1 MDKVRIDLEYII
13 KTSPTILFN
22 CLSTP
27 SGLSEWFAD
36 DVNIKND
43 RYTFFWDGS
52 EETAILKN
60 VRKSESVKF
69 QWEDDEGVK
78 HKSYAPILVPW
89 DQIKLYSNFTPK
101 WNTFYAIYF
110 TLTGLHGL
118 HVFLGAIV
126 LLWFAV
132 FGKKIYDKDPEHL
145 ANRVEVGGLFWHFVD
160 LVWIFLFPILYL
172 M

>member
-1 MDKVRIDLEYII
+1 MDKVKIDLEYII

-52 EETAILKN
+52 EETAILKT

-69 QWEDDEGVK
+69 QWEDDEDEDYFFEMTIRIDDLTKDVALIVTDFAEEGEEDEVQ
-78 HKSYAPILVPW
+78 LMW
-89 DQIKLYSNFTPK
+89 DNNIDKLK
-101 WNTFYAIYF
+101 KAI
-110 TLTGLHGL
+110 
-118 HVFLGAIV
+118 
-126 LLWFAV
+126 
-132 FGKKIYDKDPEHL
+132 
-145 ANRVEVGGLFWHFVD
+145 GG
-160 LVWIFLFPILYL
+160 
-172 M
+172 

>member
-69 QWEDDEGVK
+69 QWEDDEDEDYFCEMTIRIDDLTKDV
-78 HKSYAPILVPW
+78 ALLVTDFAEEGEEDEIQLMW
-89 DQIKLYSNFTPK
+89 DNNVDNLKK
-101 WNTFYAIYF
+101 AI
-110 TLTGLHGL
+110 
-118 HVFLGAIV
+118 
-126 LLWFAV
+126 
-132 FGKKIYDKDPEHL
+132 
-145 ANRVEVGGLFWHFVD
+145 GG
-160 LVWIFLFPILYL
+160 
-172 M
+172 

>member
-36 DVNIKND
+36 DVNIEND

-69 QWEDDEGVK
+69 QWEDDEDEDYFFEMTIRIDDLTKDV
-78 HKSYAPILVPW
+78 ALLVTDFAEEGEEDEIQLMW
-89 DQIKLYSNFTPK
+89 DNNVDNLKK
-101 WNTFYAIYF
+101 AI
-110 TLTGLHGL
+110 
-118 HVFLGAIV
+118 
-126 LLWFAV
+126 
-132 FGKKIYDKDPEHL
+132 
-145 ANRVEVGGLFWHFVD
+145 GG
-160 LVWIFLFPILYL
+160 
-172 M
+172 

>member
-69 QWEDDEGVK
+69 QWEDDEDEDFFFEMTIRIDDLTKDV
-78 HKSYAPILVPW
+78 ALLVTDFAEEGEEDEIQLMW
-89 DQIKLYSNFTPK
+89 DNNVDNLKK
-101 WNTFYAIYF
+101 AI
-110 TLTGLHGL
+110 
-118 HVFLGAIV
+118 
-126 LLWFAV
+126 
-132 FGKKIYDKDPEHL
+132 
-145 ANRVEVGGLFWHFVD
+145 GG
-160 LVWIFLFPILYL
+160 
-172 M
+172 

>member
-13 KTSPTILFN
+13 KTSPIILFN

-69 QWEDDEGVK
+69 QWEDDEDEDYFFEMTIRIDDLTKDV
-78 HKSYAPILVPW
+78 ALLVTDFAEEGEEDEIQLMW
-89 DQIKLYSNFTPK
+89 DNNVDNLKK
-101 WNTFYAIYF
+101 AI
-110 TLTGLHGL
+110 
-118 HVFLGAIV
+118 
-126 LLWFAV
+126 
-132 FGKKIYDKDPEHL
+132 
-145 ANRVEVGGLFWHFVD
+145 GG
-160 LVWIFLFPILYL
+160 
-172 M
+172 

>member
-69 QWEDDEGVK
+69 QWEDDEDEDYYFEMTIRIDDLTKDV
-78 HKSYAPILVPW
+78 ALLVTDFAEEGEEDEIQLMW
-89 DQIKLYSNFTPK
+89 DNNVDNLKK
-101 WNTFYAIYF
+101 AI
-110 TLTGLHGL
+110 
-118 HVFLGAIV
+118 
-126 LLWFAV
+126 
-132 FGKKIYDKDPEHL
+132 
-145 ANRVEVGGLFWHFVD
+145 GG
-160 LVWIFLFPILYL
+160 
-172 M
+172 

>member
-69 QWEDDEGVK
+69 QWEDDEAEDCFFEMTIRIDDLTKDV
-78 HKSYAPILVPW
+78 ALLVTDFAEEGEEDEIQLMW
-89 DQIKLYSNFTPK
+89 DNNVDNLKK
-101 WNTFYAIYF
+101 AI
-110 TLTGLHGL
+110 
-118 HVFLGAIV
+118 
-126 LLWFAV
+126 
-132 FGKKIYDKDPEHL
+132 
-145 ANRVEVGGLFWHFVD
+145 GG
-160 LVWIFLFPILYL
+160 
-172 M
+172 

>member
-69 QWEDDEGVK
+69 QWEDDKDEDYFFEMTIRIDDLTKDVALLVTDFAEEGEEDE
-78 HKSYAPILVPW
+78 IQLMW
-89 DQIKLYSNFTPK
+89 DNNVDNLKK
-101 WNTFYAIYF
+101 AI
-110 TLTGLHGL
+110 
-118 HVFLGAIV
+118 
-126 LLWFAV
+126 
-132 FGKKIYDKDPEHL
+132 
-145 ANRVEVGGLFWHFVD
+145 GG
-160 LVWIFLFPILYL
+160 
-172 M
+172 

>member
-69 QWEDDEGVK
+69 QWEDDEDEDYFFEMTIRIDDLTKDV
-78 HKSYAPILVPW
+78 ALLVTDFAEEGEEDEIQLMW
-89 DQIKLYSNFTPK
+89 DNNIDNLKK
-101 WNTFYAIYF
+101 AI
-110 TLTGLHGL
+110 
-118 HVFLGAIV
+118 
-126 LLWFAV
+126 
-132 FGKKIYDKDPEHL
+132 
-145 ANRVEVGGLFWHFVD
+145 GG
-160 LVWIFLFPILYL
+160 
-172 M
+172 

>member
-69 QWEDDEGVK
+69 QWEDDEDEDYFFEMTIRIDDLTKDV
-78 HKSYAPILVPW
+78 ALLVTDFADEGEEDEIQLMW
-89 DQIKLYSNFTPK
+89 DNNVDNLKK
-101 WNTFYAIYF
+101 AI
-110 TLTGLHGL
+110 
-118 HVFLGAIV
+118 
-126 LLWFAV
+126 
-132 FGKKIYDKDPEHL
+132 
-145 ANRVEVGGLFWHFVD
+145 GG
-160 LVWIFLFPILYL
+160 
-172 M
+172 

>member
-52 EETAILKN
+52 EETAILKTI
-60 VRKSESVKF
+60 RKSESVKF
-69 QWEDDEGVK
+69 QWEDDEDEDYFFEMTIRIDDLTKDV
-78 HKSYAPILVPW
+78 ALLVTDFADEGEEDEIQLMW
-89 DQIKLYSNFTPK
+89 DNNVDKLK
-101 WNTFYAIYF
+101 KAI
-110 TLTGLHGL
+110 
-118 HVFLGAIV
+118 
-126 LLWFAV
+126 
-132 FGKKIYDKDPEHL
+132 
-145 ANRVEVGGLFWHFVD
+145 GG
-160 LVWIFLFPILYL
+160 
-172 M
+172 